1 MAAFATMKDGNRL
14 RLNMQASESAKVI
27 DTPLAP
33 LHEKAGAKMGVW
45 FGCALPDDFG
55 DWQREY
61 WFAHKSVALIDKN
74 YRCYFSFTGPDR
86 VRYLNAILTNNIKD
100 LAPSQGNVSLLLN
113 PQGRI
118 LAEIETYA
126 LPESLFCVSYAL
138 IAERLNE
145 TIEKFIIMDD
155 VTLADDTQRFGTLAL
170 EGPAAAAIVKE
181 LTGVDLHSL
190 AELGRRDALVGAIPC
205 AVARRPP
212 GKVAGA
218 EFLVERVHL
227 ERLWRTLQE
236 VSQAAGGG
244 PIGYSALSALQLEQ
258 SIPWFSYDFGEK
270 QIPHEAAL
278 ETSHISYTK
287 GCYTGQEIV
296 ERVRSR
302 GQVTRRRVGL
312 RFSSQAVPAAGEA
325 LISAGAEAGFI
336 TRAAFSPALSCA
348 IGMGYVRKENNSEG
362 SSLEWSGGKAIVTN
376 LPAQT

>member
-1 MAAFATMKDGNRL
+1 
-14 RLNMQASESAKVI
+14 
-27 DTPLAP
+27 
-33 LHEKAGAKMGVW
+33 
-45 FGCALPDDFG
+45 
-55 DWQREY
+55 
-61 WFAHKSVALIDKN
+61 
-74 YRCYFSFTGPDR
+74 
-86 VRYLNAILTNNIKD
+86 
-100 LAPSQGNVSLLLN
+100 
-113 PQGRI
+113 
-118 LAEIETYA
+118 
-126 LPESLFCVSYAL
+126 
-138 IAERLNE
+138 
-145 TIEKFIIMDD
+145 
-155 VTLADDTQRFGTLAL
+155 
-170 EGPAAAAIVKE
+170 
-181 LTGVDLHSL
+181 VDLHSL

-227 ERLWRTLQE
+227 ERLWRTLHE

-325 LISAGAEAGFI
+325 LISAGAEAGFV
-336 TRAAFSPALSCA
+336 TRAAFSPTLSCA
-348 IGMGYVRKENNSEG
+348 IGLGYVRKENNSEG
-362 SSLEWSGGKAIVTN
+362 STLEWSGGKAIVTN